1 MSYKFDIARE
11 RSARLENRPVW
22 YRRQVATI
30 DAELI
35 RVCGET
41 PSFACRATWNWWHNE
56 FVARLS
62 DWIVA
67 KPLASAVVVLV
78 AALVNRYVRK
88 VITGFIERVTT
99 SRELT
104 AIVNGQDPRSFPT
117 SDARQKARSRT
128 LSAVASATVSAVIW
142 SMTVLIVLGIF
153 GIKLAPLFAGA
164 GIAAVAVGLGSQ
176 SLVKD
181 CIAGFFMLLEDQ
193 CGVGDDI
200 NLDFVTGTVE
210 DFTLRM
216 TRVRGFDGTLWSV
229 PNGTIQRVGNLSR
242 SWAQGNID
250 ITIWHAA
257 DVDRA
262 IEVIQNAADET
273 AALPDVDEQLLQP
286 PNLVGV
292 ERVDTTGTTV
302 RLIIRT
308 RAGKLW
314 PVLREFR
321 LAAKHHLDQAEIA
334 LHAPIDRR

>member
-1 MSYKFDIARE
+1 M
-11 RSARLENRPVW
+11 
-22 YRRQVATI
+22 ATT
-30 DAELI
+30 DPELTK
-35 RVCGET
+35 VCGEF
-41 PSFACRATWNWWHNE
+41 PSLICRSTWNWWHNE
-56 FVARLS
+56 FVSKLS
-62 DWIVA
+62 EWIVA
-67 KPLASAVVVLV
+67 KPLSAAVVVLI
-78 AALVNRYVRK
+78 AALVNRYVRR
-88 VITGFIERVTT
+88 VIIATIDRVTT

-104 AIVNGQDPRSFPT
+104 AIVSAQDARAFPT

-128 LSAVASATVSAVIW
+128 LAAVASATVSAVIW

-193 CGVGDDI
+193 CGVGDDV
-200 NLDFVTGTVE
+200 NLDFCTGTVE

-216 TRVRGFDGTLWSV
+216 TRVRGFDGTLWSI

-250 ITIWHAA
+250 ITVWHAA

-262 IEVIQNAADET
+262 IDAITASADET
-273 AALPDVDEQLLQP
+273 AMLPDIAEQLLQP
-286 PNLVGV
+286 PNMVGV
-292 ERVDTTGTTV
+292 ERVDATGTTI
-302 RLIIRT
+302 RLVIRT

-321 LAAKHHLDQAEIA
+321 LAAKHHLDEADVA
-334 LHAPIDRR
+334 LHPPTERR

>member
-1 MSYKFDIARE
+1 
-11 RSARLENRPVW
+11 
-22 YRRQVATI
+22 VAAT
-30 DAELI
+30 DPEL
-35 RVCGET
+35 VKACGEF
-41 PSFACRATWNWWHNE
+41 PSLICRSTWNWWHNE
-56 FVARLS
+56 FVSKLS
-62 DWIVA
+62 EWIVA
-67 KPLASAVVVLV
+67 KPLAAAVVMLV

-88 VITGFIERVTT
+88 VVIATIDRVTT

-104 AIVNGQDPRSFPT
+104 AIVSAQDARAFPT

-128 LSAVASATVSAVIW
+128 LAAVATATVSALIW

-153 GIKLAPLFAGA
+153 GIRLAPLFAGA

-193 CGVGDDI
+193 CGVGDDV
-200 NLDFVTGTVE
+200 NLDFCTGTVE

-216 TRVRGFDGTLWSV
+216 TRVRGFDGTLWSI

-250 ITIWHAA
+250 ITVWHAS

-262 IEVIQNAADET
+262 IDAIAASADET
-273 AALPDVDEQLLQP
+273 ARLPDMAEQLLQP
-286 PNLVGV
+286 PNMVGV
-292 ERVDTTGTTV
+292 ERVDAAGTTI
-302 RLIIRT
+302 RLVIRT

-321 LAAKHHLDQAEIA
+321 LAAKHHLDEAGVA
-334 LHAPIDRR
+334 LHPPTERR